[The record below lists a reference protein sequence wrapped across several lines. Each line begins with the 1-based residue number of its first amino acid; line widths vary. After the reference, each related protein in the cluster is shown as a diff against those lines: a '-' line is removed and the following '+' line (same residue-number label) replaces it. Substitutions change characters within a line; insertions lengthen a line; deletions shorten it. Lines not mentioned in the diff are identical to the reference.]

1 MMLFTQ
7 MKGKEYVREKSVGI
21 CFDLGQEEEGVM
33 RCIHPLQNDTVHPN
47 PESSQFT
54 FTPCRYAQANR
65 T

>member
-7 MKGKEYVREKSVGI
+7 RKGKEYVREKSVGI
-21 CFDLGQEEEGVM
+21 GLDLGQEEEGVM
-33 RCIHPLQNDTVHPN
+33 RCIHPPNDTVHPN